1 MSMKDISNKWMWAET
16 IDMLSRAERLHRRF
30 FEPGRLQQQRQIVWE
45 PPADILETDTEVL
58 VFVALPGV
66 DPDTIDVAIDDA
78 DLVVVGER
86 AIPPQLRTALI
97 HRLELPQ
104 GRFERRLR
112 LPPGRYDTVQR
123 SSLFGCLIVSLNKAG
138 DHRG

>member
-1 MSMKDISNKWMWAET
+1 MKDFPNSWMWSEA

-30 FEPGRLQQQRQIVWE
+30 FEPGRLESRQTVWE
-45 PPADILETDTEVL
+45 PPADILETGAEVL

-66 DPDTIDVAIDDA
+66 DPDSITAVIDDS

-86 AIPPQLRTALI
+86 VMPPQLRTALI
-97 HRLELPQ
+97 HRLELPL

-112 LPPGRYDTVQR
+112 LPAGRYGAVQR
-123 SSLFGCLIVSLNKAG
+123 TSRFGCLVVSLEK
-138 DHRG
+138 RGIDRG

>member
-1 MSMKDISNKWMWAET
+1 MKDFPNNWMWADAV
-16 IDMLSRAERLHRRF
+16 DMLSRAERLHRRF
-30 FEPGRLQQQRQIVWE
+30 FEPGRLESRQTVWE
-45 PPADILETDTEVL
+45 PPADILETDDEVL

-66 DPDTIDVAIDDA
+66 DPDSITAVIDDS

-86 AIPPQLRTALI
+86 AMPPQLRTALI

-112 LPPGRYDTVQR
+112 LPSGRYGSVQR
-123 SSLFGCLIVSLNKAG
+123 RSLFGCLVVSLEKG
-138 DHRG
+138 GMDRG

>member
-1 MSMKDISNKWMWAET
+1 MTDFPNKWMWAEA

-30 FEPGRLQQQRQIVWE
+30 FEPGRLQSQQTVWE
-45 PPADILETDTEVL
+45 PPADILETDGEVL

-66 DPDTIDVAIDDA
+66 DPDQITVAIEGA

-86 AIPPQLRTALI
+86 GMPPQLRNARI

-112 LPPGRYDTVQR
+112 LPQGYYGNIQR
-123 SSLFGCLIVSLNKAG
+123 ISHYGCLVVSLEK
-138 DHRG
+138 RGTNG